1 MSKSPSLRRIQADIR
16 ELSLDPSDRY
26 HAAPLENDMFE
37 WHFTIRGADGTD
49 FEGGYYHGRI
59 ILPPEYPFKPPN
71 IVFLTPSGRFETN
84 VKVCLSFS
92 AYHPELWQPAW
103 GIRLILEAL
112 VSFLPTKGDGAIG
125 ALDWSS
131 EERKKLAKKSLEYRC
146 MNPTCYCN
154 GARCSDV
161 MKAIEERIAKK
172 NARKKAAAGGVTPKK
187 ASSRFQKEIEQ
198 LHAFQLAN
206 EVGDDEKEEEAD
218 KKIAADADAGAS
230 ESTNSDGK
238 ENQESEIIDTTAQS
252 EKESS
257 KPDDQQ
263 GETDEECKEAK
274 TEDVQ
279 QEAEKEGSLSQSQ
292 VELFPTPKD
301 VIEEGVS
308 EALEDESEGINN
320 EHQHQQQGDNE
331 VANEVADPQ
340 EQHQQEQQPQQRLES
355 PLLSDPVVHT
365 GIIIFSVIVYLLV
378 RKINAIMEEMVILEA
393 KFQQ

>member
-198 LHAFQLAN
+198 LHVFQLAN
-206 EVGDDEKEEEAD
+206 EVGVDDEKEEEAD
-218 KKIAADADAGAS
+218 KKIAADAGADADAGAS
-230 ESTNSDGK
+230 KSINFDGK
-238 ENQESEIIDTTAQS
+238 KNQESTTQS

-257 KPDDQQ
+257 KPDDEK
-263 GETDEECKEAK
+263 GETDKERKEAK

-279 QEAEKEGSLSQSQ
+279 QEAEKEGSPSQ
-292 VELFPTPKD
+292 VQLFPTLKD

-308 EALEDESEGINN
+308 EAHEDESEGTNN
-320 EHQHQQQGDNE
+320 EQQHQQQGDDE

-340 EQHQQEQQPQQRLES
+340 EQQQQQQQQRLES

-365 GIIIFSVIVYLLV
+365 GIIIFSAIVYLLV

-393 KFQQ
+393 KFQK